1 MFASGAGTN
10 FNAILNSIESGY
22 LKSRVTL
29 LVTNNTDSG
38 SSVTAKK
45 NNIGIFHTDKKSI
58 QNLTEEEYCIKLLN
72 VLKENNTEFIV
83 LSGYMQMVHSDI
95 IKNYRN
101 RIINIHPSLL
111 PSFGGKGMYGLNVHK
126 AVINAGVKVSGITIH
141 FVNES
146 YDEGGIIFQKCTEV
160 NENDNEFTLQE
171 KVRKLE
177 HEYYSYVI
185 KKFEDGKVSV
195 SGSRVTVK

>member
-10 FNAILNSIESGY
+10 FNAILKSIESGY
-22 LKSRVTL
+22 LKSSVTL
-29 LVTNNTDSG
+29 LITNKTDSG
-38 SSVTAKK
+38 ASVTAEK
-45 NNIGIFHTDKKSI
+45 NKIGIFHTDKISI
-58 QNLTEEEYCIKLLN
+58 QNLTEEEFCGKLLN
-72 VLKENNTEFIV
+72 VLKEYDTDFIV
-83 LSGYMQMVHSDI
+83 LSGYMQKIQSDI

-111 PSFGGKGMYGLNVHK
+111 PSFGGKGMYGLNVHR
-126 AVINAGVKVSGITIH
+126 AVIKSGVKVSGITIH

-160 NENDNEFTLQE
+160 NENDDEYSLQE
-171 KVRKLE
+171 KIRKLE

-185 KKFEDGKVSV
+185 NKFEEGKVSV
-195 SGSRVTVK
+195 AGSRVIVK